1 MSLSED
7 YALISRVVDPTTG
20 QLVVTA
26 AGIMAYGTRAAGEFL
41 TDPAY
46 MEQAV
51 KLAPGDWSHK
61 NIQIVVST
69 KIVGRKQR
77 AAASRKQHTCGERGE
92 NVRAPARQNGAIN
105 ALLQRFFE
113 GISTRSSSAEV
124 DFVPAFDRPG
134 DAEDQDA

>member
-1 MSLSED
+1 LSED

-51 KLAPGDWSHK
+51 KLAPGDWDHK

-69 KIVGRKQR
+69 KIVGENNGPPKVE
-77 AAASRKQHTCGERGE
+77 AA
-92 NVRAPARQNGAIN
+92 
-105 ALLQRFFE
+105 
-113 GISTRSSSAEV
+113 
-124 DFVPAFDRPG
+124 FVW
-134 DAEDQDA
+134 